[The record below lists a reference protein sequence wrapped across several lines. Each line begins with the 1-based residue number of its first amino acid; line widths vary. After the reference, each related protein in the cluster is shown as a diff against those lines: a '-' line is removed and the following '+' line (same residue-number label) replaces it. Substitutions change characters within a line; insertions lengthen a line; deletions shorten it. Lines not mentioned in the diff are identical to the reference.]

1 MSKHNLQ
8 KDRGADIKVPEGELA
23 VFQRDIHSG
32 PLPHP
37 EILKGYQQIDPS
49 FPERIM
55 AMAERE
61 QEHAHSLEEQRNKN
75 AILITTIGVATGFI
89 VFIMLCVALYFSI
102 INALSSV
109 AISIVGAMAGII
121 GLFVYVGRK

>member
-1 MSKHNLQ
+1 M
-8 KDRGADIKVPEGELA
+8 KDGEVAL
-23 VFQRDIHSG
+23 FQRDVHSG

-37 EILKGYQQIDPS
+37 ETLKGYQDIDPS

-61 QEHAHSLEEQRNKN
+61 QEHAHKLDTERNKN
-75 AILITTIGVATGFI
+75 AMLISTIGVTTGFV

-109 AISIVGAMAGII
+109 AIAIVGAMAGII